1 MAREPCSGANVPYR
15 PLPPQG
21 RSPSGDA
28 GVLFFRIAASGDPN
42 GDAQE
47 YGDRTVLITISTTA
61 SITGGAINHLIDGD
75 LTDPSGGVQFF
86 GGESTKDS
94 KFDLGTGK
102 ILTGLHWLQD
112 GTNSHGTWVFE
123 GSNDDSTYTGQGS
136 SFTLGGALITE
147 VTWSNSTAYRYYKLR
162 QISGSTSTQVNLET
176 EFRIT

>member
-42 GDAQE
+42 RDAQE

-61 SITGGAINHLIDGD
+61 SITGGAI
-75 LTDPSGGVQFF
+75 TDPSGGVQFF

-112 GTNSHGTWVFE
+112 GTNLHGTWVFE

-162 QISGSTSTQVNLET
+162 QISGSTSTRVNLET